1 MVTAQEAR
9 FVNAIPN
16 PARYKKYNTT
26 TLDVLCESAYHGD
39 LDLLEKLLRTGD
51 EETIFNGDVNLHLTD
66 VNALHMAAM
75 AGQES
80 SVRLLLEA
88 KADPHVRCVMPEGKD
103 PKTGD
108 TARDKA
114 SRFKH
119 ASIVKLLQKAEKDSP
134 LGWYKEDGICNNRK
148 LYSEPKT
155 SPAGPTPA
163 KAETVVAAAAKPA
176 AAKPA
181 AAEPAAVKPA
191 AAEPA
196 AAGGPPLPLALLF
209 PGQGS
214 QYVKMLDGVK
224 DLPEVKDMLAKAKEI
239 LGYDLLELCLNG
251 PEEKLAETRY
261 CQPAMFVGGLA
272 GVAKLRVERAE
283 AVERPTCVAGLSL
296 GEYTALCAAGVLS
309 FEDGLTLVKLRGEA
323 MGEAAK
329 VGKQAMLSVAGLEQS
344 VLDKLCSEAEK
355 KEGPGGVCKIANAL
369 FPKGFSCAGTE
380 VAVNHLKDLAEKKGA
395 LQAKLLKTSGG
406 FHTSLMQPAQEKLQ
420 KALQDISP
428 RMKPPRCAVYMNVT
442 GQPLAA
448 GSDPKVILD
457 LLSKQLVT
465 PVLWCKSVEQMIK
478 DGTSEFYEC
487 GPQKQLK
494 AMMKRIDQKVWFK
507 TTSMEV

>member
-1 MVTAQEAR
+1 
-9 FVNAIPN
+9 
-16 PARYKKYNTT
+16 
-26 TLDVLCESAYHGD
+26 
-39 LDLLEKLLRTGD
+39 
-51 EETIFNGDVNLHLTD
+51 
-66 VNALHMAAM
+66 
-75 AGQES
+75 
-80 SVRLLLEA
+80 
-88 KADPHVRCVMPEGKD
+88 
-103 PKTGD
+103 
-108 TARDKA
+108 
-114 SRFKH
+114 
-119 ASIVKLLQKAEKDSP
+119 
-134 LGWYKEDGICNNRK
+134 
-148 LYSEPKT
+148 
-155 SPAGPTPA
+155 
-163 KAETVVAAAAKPA
+163 
-176 AAKPA
+176 
-181 AAEPAAVKPA
+181 
-191 AAEPA
+191 
-196 AAGGPPLPLALLF
+196 PLPLALLF

-380 VAVNHLKDLAEKKGA
+380 VAVQGA
-395 LQAKLLKTSGG
+395 
-406 FHTSLMQPAQEKLQ
+406 
-420 KALQDISP
+420 
-428 RMKPPRCAVYMNVT
+428 
-442 GQPLAA
+442 
-448 GSDPKVILD
+448 
-457 LLSKQLVT
+457 
-465 PVLWCKSVEQMIK
+465 
-478 DGTSEFYEC
+478 
-487 GPQKQLK
+487 
-494 AMMKRIDQKVWFK
+494 
-507 TTSMEV
+507 